1 MSKKK
6 NIKKAE
12 SYEPSVK
19 ATENSSH
26 TFINEPISEWPQWT
40 VPQKNPQ
47 SPSLA
52 RKKMVFRRGDIMPSY
67 IGSFIPPPYPLSKSS
82 LDAKLP
88 AKSPQVDSDAVKQQ
102 QENLLKSSQKNKPK
116 VEVPDHSEEETTT
129 IKKTKRI
136 YHLRNR
142 KKKNSKE

>member
-19 ATENSSH
+19 ATENSSY

-40 VPQKNPQ
+40 VPQKNSQ

-52 RKKMVFRRGDIMPSY
+52 KKPMRFRRGDFIPSY
-67 IGSFIPPPYPLSKSS
+67 SRTFIPPPYPLSKSP
-82 LDAKLP
+82 LDVKLP
-88 AKSPQVDSDAVKQQ
+88 VNSPQVDSNAVKQQ

-142 KKKNSKE
+142 KKKTSKE